1 MKEINDN
8 EIRVIGSTGN
18 MKRRRWPWY
27 GWLAVGVVLVVLVA
41 VVATV
46 LLLQTSNKVES
57 VESPIDNPSATQP
70 LSHSAPHRLRYRRR
84 RCPPDP
90 IHAQLPPS

>member
-46 LLLQTSNKVES
+46 LLFQTPNKVES

-70 LSHSAPHRLRYRRR
+70 LSPSPS
-84 RCPPDP
+84 P
-90 IHAQLPPS
+90 IPSSTMSP